1 MNKVLCSK
9 EWPYVEKDEK
19 KTEMY
24 FDKRT
29 GLWYHVRWDDKLQ
42 CFVWTI
48 APNQR
53 LILDSTAK

>member
-1 MNKVLCSK
+1 M
-9 EWPYVEKDEK
+9 EKDEK

-42 CFVWTI
+42 CYVWTI
-48 APNQR
+48 APHQK